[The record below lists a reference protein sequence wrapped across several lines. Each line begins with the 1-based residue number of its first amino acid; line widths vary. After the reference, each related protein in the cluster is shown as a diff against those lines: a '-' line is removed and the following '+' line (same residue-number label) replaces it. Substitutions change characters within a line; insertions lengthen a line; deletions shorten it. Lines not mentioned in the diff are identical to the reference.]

1 MITLKIISII
11 LQAIIAFIGGFAIGA
26 CIGLNKKY
34 NKIINLLIETTNHCE
49 DVISK
54 SKETIDLNN
63 QLITFN
69 KLSINKLDNNVNF
82 IKENMVRRKNP
93 IKD

>member
-11 LQAIIAFIGGFAIGA
+11 VELILAGMVGVAIGA

-34 NKIINLLIETTNHCE
+34 NRMVELLIATTDYCKE
-49 DVISK
+49 VIDN
-54 SKETIDLNN
+54 SKELND
-63 QLITFN
+63 IN
-69 KLSINKLDNNVNF
+69 KKVLTLNELSINKIDNNVNF
-82 IKENMVRRKNP
+82 IKENMIRRKNP